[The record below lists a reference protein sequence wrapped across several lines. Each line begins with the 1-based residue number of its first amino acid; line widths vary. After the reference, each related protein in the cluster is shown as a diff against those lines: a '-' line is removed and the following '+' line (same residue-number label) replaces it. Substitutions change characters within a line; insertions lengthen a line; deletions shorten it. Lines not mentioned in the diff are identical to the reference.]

1 MSVIL
6 RRLGMTTTVNGE
18 SETRVATESLGEQ
31 FTLAL

>member
-6 RRLGMTTTVNGE
+6 RRLGMTTAVNGE
-18 SETRVATESLGEQ
+18 SEARVATESLGEQ